1 MASLWAMF
9 CGVFT
14 RLTACRAE
22 PILRQFST
30 SLQMGCSAM
39 ATEADFDRE
48 ISALRGFVE
57 AAAAGMGWDAALRE
71 RYGRLIAAMSR
82 EMKAEVRAGR
92 LTWAEAA
99 RRANEQRNLIMDYIR
114 ARSTPVGRAFAE
126 RAKLRGRSLESLID
140 SKTRRLFGEAAR
152 FDRLTQGQRDEVL
165 RAVVEGAGRSDP
177 RFNAL
182 MRRMSRAGRGL
193 LILSLG
199 VAVYNVAS
207 AENKAEAAAEEG
219 ALLGGGVL
227 AAWPVA
233 LSPAPSA
240 GRARWSVPA
249 WAPLRARSPAPL
261 ASACSSDWGGECRP
275 CAPTT

>member
-1 MASLWAMF
+1 M
-9 CGVFT
+9 
-14 RLTACRAE
+14 
-22 PILRQFST
+22 
-30 SLQMGCSAM
+30 
-39 ATEADFDRE
+39 
-48 ISALRGFVE
+48 
-57 AAAAGMGWDAALRE
+57 
-71 RYGRLIAAMSR
+71 
-82 EMKAEVRAGR
+82 RAGR

-199 VAVYNVAS
+199 VAVDNVAS

-227 AAWPVA
+227 GGM
-233 LSPAPSA
+233 A
-240 GRARWSVPA
+240 GGAIAGAICGPGAVV
-249 WAPLRARSPAPL
+249 
-261 ASACSSDWGGECRP
+261 CSSVGAFAG
-275 CAPTT
+275 AVAGAFGVSLFF